1 MLIEQESDK
10 IKLHEQGYQHELS
23 SWKSNLEP
31 RKQVSHLHLPLVAI
45 KGKNINWSTTV
56 CPLSS
61 FLSAI
66 SFQTTDNV
74 ECPSAAFFKSLLEN
88 LFFIPRSCRRPTTTD
103 II

>member
-31 RKQVSHLHLPLVAI
+31 RKQVSHLPVLTI
-45 KGKNINWSTTV
+45 KGKIKNWSATV
-56 CPLSS
+56 CCQAFFLLFHFKLLTMLS
-61 FLSAI
+61 
-66 SFQTTDNV
+66 V
-74 ECPSAAFFKSLLEN
+74 PVRHFFKSLLEI
-88 LFFIPRSCRRPTTTD
+88 LFFIPRSRRRPTTTD